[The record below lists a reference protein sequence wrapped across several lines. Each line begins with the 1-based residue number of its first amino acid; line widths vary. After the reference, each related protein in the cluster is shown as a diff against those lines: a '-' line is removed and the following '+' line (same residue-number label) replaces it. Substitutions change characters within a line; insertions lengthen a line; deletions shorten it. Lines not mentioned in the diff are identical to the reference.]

1 MNPLELVVYKV
12 ADLVARNM
20 QILKVLRSKID
31 FSKYHK
37 VHKSPRCTVKISPC
51 TRFFAFLRIQV

>member
-1 MNPLELVVYKV
+1 MNHLELVVYKV

-31 FSKYHK
+31 FSKYT
-37 VHKSPRCTVKISPC
+37 KSPRCTVKLSLC
-51 TRFFAFLRIQV
+51 TRFFAFLRFQV